1 VGRASGILLWW
12 VAATVL
18 WLLVGGVYATEELV
32 AGLAAGLA
40 VALGVDVLRS
50 LRLSESTPRSGLLR
64 EAKAVPVKVV
74 TELRDLA
81 AAAVRRNGGAYR
93 SVPFPGRAADARSS
107 SGRAF
112 VVAVG
117 TLSPKSIP
125 IDVDGEART
134 VLVHDVRRERPS
146 EEPL

>member
-1 VGRASGILLWW
+1 MGRASGILLWW
-12 VAATVL
+12 AAATVL

-40 VALGVDVLRS
+40 TALGVAVLRS
-50 LRLSESTPRSGLLR
+50 LGLLGSPPRPGLVR
-64 EAKAVPVKVV
+64 EARAVPVKVV

-81 AAAVRRNGGAYR
+81 AAAVRRDGGAYR
-93 SVPFPGRAADARSS
+93 SVPFPGRAADARSP
-107 SGRAF
+107 SGRAL

-117 TLSPKSIP
+117 TLAPKSIP
-125 IDVDGEART
+125 IDVDGESRT
-134 VLVHDVRRERPS
+134 VLVHDVRPERPS

>member
-1 VGRASGILLWW
+1 VARASGILLWW

-32 AGLAAGLA
+32 AGLTAGLA
-40 VALGVDVLRS
+40 TALGVEILRS
-50 LRLSESTPRSGLLR
+50 LGLLGSAPRPGLVR
-64 EAKAVPVKVV
+64 EARAVPVKVV

-81 AAAVRRNGGAYR
+81 ASAVRRSGGAYR
-93 SVPFPGRAADARSS
+93 SVPFPGRAADARSP

-125 IDVDGEART
+125 IEVDEEART
-134 VLVHDVRRERPS
+134 VIVHDIRPERPS
-146 EEPL
+146 QEPL